1 MEKNTMSAPPIPIIE
16 TRALMAQYKELH
28 PEIDFSHNNSLKES
42 DIQAM
47 WDYINDGLRLMG
59 YIK

>member
-1 MEKNTMSAPPIPIIE
+1 MKRDTMSAPPIIE

-28 PEIDFSHNNSLKES
+28 PEIDFSHNNKNMKES